1 LPSAH
6 PPRPRLA
13 LNVGI
18 TGHRPHLLPAET
30 LDDIRASITTILS
43 ELAKAT
49 HDLHAA
55 EHAMFTAEAPWLRL
69 HSALASGSDQLA
81 AGCARELDYRI
92 RALLPFEPEEYAN
105 DFAEGAE
112 LDEYQHHLQSADEM
126 FALPGKRELA
136 EDAYV
141 LVGKAIV
148 AASDILIAVWN
159 GKEGAGPGGTA
170 HVVNLALRAGV
181 PVLHVGV
188 DAEAKRVLPVRL
200 ITGGDMLDPEYTLI
214 DGSDAYRTLLADTL
228 SPHAKFEREHIAQYF
243 GEIEHRSNWR
253 LEYPLMLS
261 WLGIKKLP
269 KNPWRQGSVVQSND
283 FPKEM
288 GDADLDA
295 FLEAYSWSN
304 FLAIRYA
311 QLFRSGH
318 VTNYAL
324 SAIAVVIA
332 LSGLL
337 VPAVKFYLV
346 ILELAVIGLLFYNTY
361 VGQSGDWHRR
371 WLQYRHL
378 AESLRPL
385 IYLKNTGIGAPPFR
399 NDFVHGTRHRESG
412 SDWTRWYAA
421 AIWRD
426 LPSPVG
432 IMTNEKVKDLA
443 DRMLSEQVEP
453 QTAYHQVNA
462 RRMRKL
468 DHKLHEVG
476 NVLMWAVILSCAVF
490 IVGYLVVHEWIVH
503 QAYYFVVLTAGL
515 PACSAAVFGL
525 RGHGEHLLAASRSNQ
540 TANALAL
547 HGEQLAE
554 VTDLD
559 MLASEFEGT
568 ASVMLAD
575 LAEWAVA
582 YRERSLQ
589 IPG

>member
-1 LPSAH
+1 MHSAH
-6 PPRPRLA
+6 PPRPRLT

-18 TGHRPHLLPAET
+18 TGHRPHLLPKEA
-30 LDDIRASITTILS
+30 LGDIRASVTAILDD
-43 ELAKAT
+43 LARAT
-49 HDLHAA
+49 GALHAN
-55 EHAMFTAEAPWLRL
+55 EPDMFTPDAPRLHL

-81 AGCARELDYRI
+81 AGCARELHYEI
-92 RALLPFEPEEYAN
+92 RALLPFAPEEYAN
-105 DFAEGAE
+105 DFAEGDE
-112 LDEYQHHLQSADEM
+112 LAAFEHHLQSADEL
-126 FALPGKRELA
+126 FALPGVREQA

-181 PVLHVGV
+181 PVLHIGI
-188 DAEAKRVLPVRL
+188 DQEAKAVVPVRL
-200 ITGGDMLDPEYTLI
+200 LTGGDILEPEITPM
-214 DGSDAYRTLLADTL
+214 DDHDAYRALLSDTL
-228 SPHAKFEREHIAQYF
+228 SPHAKFEREHIAEYF
-243 GEIEHRSNWR
+243 AEVEKTRNWR
-253 LEYPLMLS
+253 LEYPIMLS
-261 WLGIKKLP
+261 LLGIKKLP
-269 KNPWRQGSVVQSND
+269 KKPWRQGTVAQSND
-283 FPKEM
+283 FP
-288 GDADLDA
+288 ADLGGADHDA

-324 SAIAVVIA
+324 SAVAVLIA
-332 LSGLL
+332 LLGLL
-337 VPAVKFYLV
+337 IPDFKFYLV
-346 ILELAVIGLLFYNTY
+346 IVELAVIGLLFYNTWL
-361 VGQSGDWHRR
+361 GQRGDWHRR

-385 IYLKNTGIGAPPFR
+385 IYLKNTGLAAPPFR
-399 NDFVHGTRHRESG
+399 NDFVQGSHHREAG

-421 AIWRD
+421 AIWRQ
-426 LPSPVG
+426 LSSPVG
-432 IMTNEKVKDLA
+432 IMTHEKIKDLA
-443 DRMLSEQVEP
+443 GRMLNDQIEP

-462 RRMRKL
+462 KRMRKL

-476 NVLMWAVILSCAVF
+476 NVLMWAVITACVVF
-490 IVGYLVVHEWIVH
+490 IVGYIVAHEWITH

-540 TANALAL
+540 TANALAS
-547 HGEQLAE
+547 HGVQLAQVE
-554 VTDLD
+554 DLD
-559 MLASEFEGT
+559 TLSSEFEAT